1 MLSALAAYGRRHGAA
16 GLMEAAG
23 ALHARIAG
31 AMAGAPKKPGRGPEL
46 ARYLSEQH
54 FAEIV
59 TWIAARER
67 RREEAAHSAAIIAA
81 ALTGRAA

>member
-1 MLSALAAYGRRHGAA
+1 
-16 GLMEAAG
+16 
-23 ALHARIAG
+23 
-31 AMAGAPKKPGRGPEL
+31 MAGAPKRKDRGQEL

-67 RREEAAHSAAIIAA
+67 RREVAAHSAAIITA